1 MDIISQ
7 YKKRVLSRLIS
18 VEPSKLKEKILDSE
32 YYLVSEKLDGFYTV
46 LVSDSKGIKLFNK
59 SGRELKIPSIQS
71 IKLDKPCVL
80 VGELCSFLNDR
91 PQTHRE
97 LAAAIA
103 KPDKSDIR
111 FAAFD
116 VLEINGS
123 ILTASGI
130 EKFNLLKELANQK
143 NCFTIPQNQFASRT
157 EVEEFYK
164 QIVDKSGEGIIVKA
178 ANELAYKIKPII
190 TLDLVVLGFCEGIQ
204 EKAGVVRDLLLGVA
218 IEDNHFQVVGTVGTG
233 FNTEDRNVFYKA
245 LSPLSVNSTYT
256 EVSGAKTAFV
266 MVKPE
271 WVVEV
276 SCLDILGE
284 NSKGTIKRPLLKF
297 DKSGYDLIEQNA
309 GVSLVSAVFMR
320 RRTDKI
326 PSISHAGKEQLLD
339 FLNPQSEPEQ
349 ALKLTD
355 SEIVSREV
363 YTKKGKNGLM
373 VRKMVGL
380 KTNKE
385 QTGLFPKYVVLFTDF
400 SSGRAEPMNQD
411 ITLCEDNTSMEN
423 TLQFLRDEYVKG
435 GWAKV
440 N

>member
-1 MDIISQ
+1 MDFISQ

-18 VEPSKLKEKILDSE
+18 VEPSKLKEKILESE

-59 SGRELKIPSIQS
+59 SGREIKIPSIQS
-71 IKLDKPCVL
+71 IKLEKSCVL
-80 VGELCSFLNDR
+80 VGELCSFINDR

-97 LAAAIA
+97 LASAIA
-103 KPDKSDIR
+103 KPDKTDIR

-116 VLEINGS
+116 VLEINGKV
-123 ILTASGI
+123 IDATGI
-130 EKFNLLKELANQK
+130 EKYNLLKELANQK
-143 NCFTIPQNQFASRT
+143 TCYTITQHQYSSRN
-157 EVEEFYK
+157 EVEEFYNDV
-164 QIVDKSGEGIIVKA
+164 IANSGEGIIVKA

-204 EKAGVVRDLLLGVA
+204 EKAGVVRDLLIGVA
-218 IEDNHFQVVGTVGTG
+218 LEDNLYQVVGTVGTG
-233 FNTEDRNVFYKA
+233 FTAEDRSMFYKS

-271 WVVEV
+271 WVIELT
-276 SCLDILGE
+276 CLDVLGE
-284 NSKGTIKRPLLKF
+284 NSKGTIKRPVLKY
-297 DKSGYDLIEQNA
+297 DTSGFDLIEQTA
-309 GVSLVSAVFMR
+309 GVSLVSAVFIR
-320 RRTDKI
+320 KRTDKTV
-326 PSISHAGKEQLLD
+326 SVSHSGKDQLLD
-339 FLNPQSEPEQ
+339 YLNPQSDSEKT
-349 ALKLTD
+349 LKLVD

-363 YTKKGKNGLM
+363 YTKKGKNGVM

-385 QTGLFPKYVVLFTDF
+385 ETGLFSKYAVLFTDF
-400 SSGRAEPMNQD
+400 SSGRAEPMNQE
-411 ITLCEDNTSMEN
+411 ILLCDDKSSLEN
-423 TLQFLRDEYVKG
+423 TLQSLRDEYVKG
-435 GWAKV
+435 GWNKV